1 VPHLKKGKACLVVQ
15 SWYCSGRLE
24 QMCYNLSVLSGL
36 PVMSYDKGVIVLLT
50 TALQS
55 QNVWFYIIDEKS

>member
-1 VPHLKKGKACLVVQ
+1 
-15 SWYCSGRLE
+15 
-24 QMCYNLSVLSGL
+24 MCYNLSVLSGL